1 MNSILTNRSA
11 LAALATLQSISND
24 LDETTSRVSTGLK
37 ISKAADNPNY
47 WVVANNL
54 RADSK
59 MLGSISDSIG
69 MGVATLDTA
78 YNGVDQIIKV
88 LTDIKNDLATARTP
102 AADKVKI
109 NTDLD
114 TLKQRLSSITKAS
127 SFNGDNWLYNSS
139 SGAAGTKNIT
149 ASFSRDASGNISL
162 NTIQINIA
170 DLTLIDTNTANRGLL
185 TKAVDVIQSQD
196 ASTTATTT
204 ASYFLIGAMS
214 TTSAASA
221 TAGVTASELKLTS
234 TTSDVEID
242 GMIKAVDNILSS
254 VMTIGTTFGSHS
266 NGAQNQKEFVKSL
279 LEANQK
285 GMSSLIDADMNAE
298 LTKLKALQTQE
309 QLSLQALSI
318 ANSQA
323 EKLLILFRQ

>member
-11 LAALATLQSISND
+11 LAALATLQTISND

-54 RADSK
+54 RSDSK

-88 LTDIKNDLATARTP
+88 LTDIKNDLTTARTP
-102 AADKVKI
+102 AADKAKI

-114 TLKQRLSSITKAS
+114 ALKQRLASITQAS
-127 SFNGDNWLYNSS
+127 SFNGDNWLYKSS
-139 SGAAGTKNIT
+139 TGVAGTKNIT
-149 ASFSRDASGNISL
+149 SSFFRDASGNISL
-162 NTIQINIA
+162 NTIQVNLA
-170 DLTLIDTNTANRGLL
+170 NSTLIDTNTANRGLL
-185 TKAVDVIQSQD
+185 TKAVDVSQMQD
-196 ASTTATTT
+196 ASSTATTV

-214 TTSAASA
+214 TTSAAST

-234 TTSDVEID
+234 TTADYQID
-242 GMIKAVDNILSS
+242 GMIQAVDSILSS
-254 VMTIGTTFGSHS
+254 VMTIGTTFGSQS
-266 NGAQNQKEFVKSL
+266 KGAQNQKDFVQSL
-279 LEANQK
+279 LAANDK
-285 GMSSLIDADMNAE
+285 GMSEPPRDCRRLVG
-298 LTKLKALQTQE
+298 
-309 QLSLQALSI
+309 LSYAASAGSSRLA
-318 ANSQA
+318 
-323 EKLLILFRQ
+323 